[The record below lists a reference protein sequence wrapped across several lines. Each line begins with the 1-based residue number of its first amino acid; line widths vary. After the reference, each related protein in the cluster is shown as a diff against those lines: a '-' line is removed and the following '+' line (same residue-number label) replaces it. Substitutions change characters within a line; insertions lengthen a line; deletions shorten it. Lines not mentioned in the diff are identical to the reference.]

1 MASASACW
9 ARSPMVAC
17 ASAIRA
23 DLQQLVRVCVLL
35 GLHESE
41 PLVERVLL
49 LGIDRCFGLGVLA
62 FELRGRELFL
72 AGEGDGLLARA
83 QLIHIERPP
92 ADLLL
97 GANSSGKKL

>member
-49 LGIDRCFGLGVLA
+49 LGIDRCFELGDLA
-62 FELRGRELFL
+62 VEVRGGELFL
-72 AGEGDGLLARA
+72 AGEGDELLDRA
-83 QLIHIERPP
+83 QLIHIER
-92 ADLLL
+92 AVGELLL
-97 GANSSGKKL
+97 GANCARKEL